1 MTQFIGGCHFPD
13 FESTVNE
20 NRDSA
25 TEALQNVDD
34 IEKKIGLAAA
44 KTRES
49 FDAMNGADTSANL
62 ALTVARDAQQVIT
75 TTTTIFSSY
84 LPSLVSTQRLDGK
97 VRNLLA
103 A

>member
-1 MTQFIGGCHFPD
+1 LISD

-20 NRDSA
+20 NRDA
-25 TEALQNVDD
+25 AMAALKNVED
-34 IEKKIGLAAA
+34 IERKITQAAT

-75 TTTTIFSSY
+75 
-84 LPSLVSTQRLDGK
+84 
-97 VRNLLA
+97 
-103 A
+103 

>member
-1 MTQFIGGCHFPD
+1 MISD

-20 NRDSA
+20 NRDA
-25 TEALQNVDD
+25 AMAALKNVED
-34 IEKKIGLAAA
+34 IERKITQAAT

-75 TTTTIFSSY
+75 
-84 LPSLVSTQRLDGK
+84 
-97 VRNLLA
+97 
-103 A
+103 